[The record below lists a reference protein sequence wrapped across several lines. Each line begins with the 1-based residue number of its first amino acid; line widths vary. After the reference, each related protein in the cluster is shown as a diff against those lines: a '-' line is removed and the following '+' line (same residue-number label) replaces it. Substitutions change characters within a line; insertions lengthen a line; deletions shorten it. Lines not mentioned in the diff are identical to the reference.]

1 MFTINII
8 ITNLIYLFLQ
18 MAEGN
23 QNKTRKNLNQ
33 NQIQIPNIPTLVA
46 FKNLMPMRVVL
57 EEFHLVV

>member
-33 NQIQIPNIPTLVA
+33 NQIPNIPTLVA

>member
-1 MFTINII
+1 
-8 ITNLIYLFLQ
+8 
-18 MAEGN
+18 MADEN

-33 NQIQIPNIPTLVA
+33 NQIPNIPTLVA